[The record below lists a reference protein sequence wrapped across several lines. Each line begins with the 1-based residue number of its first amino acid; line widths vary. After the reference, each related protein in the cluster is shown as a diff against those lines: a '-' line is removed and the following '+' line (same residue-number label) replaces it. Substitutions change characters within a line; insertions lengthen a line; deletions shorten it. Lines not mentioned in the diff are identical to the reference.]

1 MAFLDPWASP
11 KAEGYQLIQ
20 SYYALCRGGLFGVG
34 LFSSRQKYLFLP
46 FAESDFIFSIIGEEL
61 GLAGAILTMLLF
73 FALIYYG
80 FITAAKARTRFEA
93 LLAAGIT
100 SLIAIQTAVNLA
112 VVTGC
117 IPPTGLPL
125 PFVSAGGSSLVSFMS
140 AVGVLLS
147 VNKHSSTPLLKDHK
161 I

>member
-1 MAFLDPWASP
+1 MKKLTP
-11 KAEGYQLIQ
+11 Y
-20 SYYALCRGGLFGVG
+20 
-34 LFSSRQKYLFLP
+34 FSLQV
-46 FAESDFIFSIIGEEL
+46 DFIFSIIGEEL
-61 GLAGAILTMLLF
+61 GLFGAMATVLLF
-73 FALIYYG
+73 GALIFFG
-80 FITAAKARTRFEA
+80 FLTAAKAKNRFGS

-100 SLIAIQTAVNLA
+100 SLIAIQTAVNIA

-125 PFVSAGGSSLVSFMS
+125 PFVSAGGSSLVSFLS

-147 VNKHSSTPLLKDHK
+147 VNKHSSTTLSENHK